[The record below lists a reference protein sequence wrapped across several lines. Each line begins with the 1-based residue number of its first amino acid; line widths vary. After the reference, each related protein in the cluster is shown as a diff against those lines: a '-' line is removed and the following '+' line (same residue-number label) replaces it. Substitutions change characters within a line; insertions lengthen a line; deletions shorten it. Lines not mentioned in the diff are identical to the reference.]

1 MKREPFD
8 RELEQVLRE
17 KGDPVRFSAA
27 EEERVLSR
35 VLDRVGEPGQEEDAE
50 MMGRFTG
57 RKILVAAAA
66 ICMGA
71 AFVAV
76 AGGKVV
82 MVTSSVRTDQP
93 TYRSAAEVTA
103 ETGLGFTPKAVD
115 AFENGYELWQ
125 GYSFQMEGYD
135 EDQQKVTESPSI
147 SVDYRKGDESVSLSI
162 ETPMAGLEAQD
173 EVPDESQEYE
183 GVTLNYSEFD
193 SLFVDV
199 DYVPTEEEQRLMD
212 EGLLNIAY
220 GLPDGEREEVTYQ
233 YVNWEED
240 GGRYSLMAR
249 EEAGLTADDLFQ
261 MAREVIDSGE

>member
-1 MKREPFD
+1 M
-8 RELEQVLRE
+8 
-17 KGDPVRFSAA
+17 
-27 EEERVLSR
+27 
-35 VLDRVGEPGQEEDAE
+35 
-50 MMGRFTG
+50 
-57 RKILVAAAA
+57 
-66 ICMGA
+66 
-71 AFVAV
+71 
-76 AGGKVV
+76 
-82 MVTSSVRTDQP
+82 
-93 TYRSAAEVTA
+93 
-103 ETGLGFTPKAVD
+103 
-115 AFENGYELWQ
+115 
-125 GYSFQMEGYD
+125 
-135 EDQQKVTESPSI
+135 
-147 SVDYRKGDESVSLSI
+147 SLSI

-240 GGRYSLMAR
+240 GGRYSPDGQGGGR
-249 EEAGLTADDLFQ
+249 LTADDLFQ